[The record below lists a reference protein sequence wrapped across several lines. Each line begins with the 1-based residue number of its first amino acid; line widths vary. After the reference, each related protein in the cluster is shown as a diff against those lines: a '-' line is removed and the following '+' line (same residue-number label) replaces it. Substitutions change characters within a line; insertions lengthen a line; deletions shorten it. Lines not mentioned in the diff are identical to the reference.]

1 VINRRCQASTHTN
14 LRSIMRH
21 VNRRPNPVL
30 RAPRRSPTSRQT
42 AELEPLIDH
51 LREVARGRD
60 DIRTE
65 CAGTIAGT
73 WFSSI
78 ARRGEDLI
86 AAGLL
91 MLAGPVDH
99 RPVRPG
105 SRRARRAL
113 AGVGIEG
120 LHPGRSGQEYISR
133 LSYPGDNSKQL
144 PQHDGRGER

>member
-65 CAGTIAGT
+65 CAGVIAGI

-91 MLAGPVDH
+91 MLAGPVDLDELDLWM
-99 RPVRPG
+99 RIG
-105 SRRARRAL
+105 WKRRRGADVPN
-113 AGVGIEG
+113 GQGF
-120 LHPGRSGQEYISR
+120 SGT
-133 LSYPGDNSKQL
+133 
-144 PQHDGRGER
+144 

>member
-1 VINRRCQASTHTN
+1 MSTADQALSSELHGEALLTA
-14 LRSIMRH
+14 
-21 VNRRPNPVL
+21 RRP
-30 RAPRRSPTSRQT
+30 
-42 AELEPLIDH
+42 ELQPLIDH
-51 LREVARGRD
+51 LREVAQGRD

-65 CAGTIAGT
+65 CAGTIAGS

-105 SRRARRAL
+105 SAD
-113 AGVGIEG
+113 E
-120 LHPGRSGQEYISR
+120 
-133 LSYPGDNSKQL
+133 
-144 PQHDGRGER
+144 RGERWQVWGSKDYTRGGQVRSTSRG